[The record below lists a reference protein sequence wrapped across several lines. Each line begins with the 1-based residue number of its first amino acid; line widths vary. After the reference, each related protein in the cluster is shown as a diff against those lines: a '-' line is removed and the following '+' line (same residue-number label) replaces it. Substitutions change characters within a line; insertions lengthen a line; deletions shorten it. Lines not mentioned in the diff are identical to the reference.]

1 MKLLSAIALI
11 SASFTSIQA
20 CPFQNNLKN
29 KFYYEDKFNRWMTQ
43 FGMKFDRLEYDNRLK
58 VFADSDDKISRHN
71 SDPSTSFTMDH
82 NMFSHLTWEEF
93 KTMFSIGR
101 PLPTKPTMPSQPF
114 ENDSQEIAAME
125 RRLNTF
131 SKPPSKVDWREKG
144 AVTPVKNQ
152 GSCGSC
158 WSFSTT
164 GSMEGAYFLKTGN
177 LVSFSEQMLVDCDK
191 YDSGC
196 GGGLM
201 DFAFQWIQENGGL
214 CAEEDY
220 TYDAKDERCSLNK
233 CSLVKGSQVD
243 SWIDVKPNES
253 ALMEAVSKQPVSI
266 AIEADEQ
273 AFQFYSG
280 GVLTS
285 GCGTTLD
292 HGVLLVGYG
301 TTEDGIDYWTIK
313 NSWGPEWGDEG
324 YIKILRGASQ
334 EGGECGI
341 LQSASYPILL

>member
-1 MKLLSAIALI
+1 MKLFLAFAYIW
-11 SASFTSIQA
+11 ASLVKIQA
-20 CPFQNNLKN
+20 NSFENNLGSG
-29 KFYYEDKFNRWMTQ
+29 FYYESRFKKWMAE
-43 FGMKFDRLEYDNRLK
+43 FGFDFSGSEYIHRLK
-58 VFADSDDKISRHN
+58 IFADSDDKIFQHN
-71 SDPSTSFTMDH
+71 SDPSSSFSMSH
-82 NMFSHLTWEEF
+82 NKFSHLTWDEF
-93 KTMFSIGR
+93 KDMVSIGR
-101 PLPTKPTMPSQPF
+101 PLLTKPAQPF
-114 ENDSQEIAAME
+114 ESDAQEEIALARMLIVE
-125 RRLNTF
+125 TKL
-131 SKPPSKVDWREKG
+131 PSHVDWREKG

-164 GSMEGAYFLKTGN
+164 GSMEGAYFLKTGK

-214 CAEEDY
+214 CEEDDY
-220 TYDAKDERCSLNK
+220 SYDAKNERCSMNK
-233 CSLVKGSQVD
+233 CSVVEGSKVASWVD
-243 SWIDVKPNES
+243 VEPNEK

-301 TTEDGIDYWTIK
+301 TTDDGIDYWIIK
-313 NSWGPEWGDEG
+313 NSWGAEWGDEG

-341 LQSASYPILL
+341 LQSASYPLLLK